1 MSIDLS
7 RVDISLKQFQKI
19 ASGKYNAGEVT
30 LEGETKLGR
39 TNHHIHFRSYN
50 DTVLSHETVLAV
62 KDAFVKALSAG
73 GVDAAEI
80 ARVRQDLGLSAEGAA
95 DKALHERSLK
105 PLTRQQVRTILD
117 RNAAAINAHAGNDR
131 DARVRT
137 SEQIYGAGGM
147 KESRAEKRDTVNAAL
162 AGAGATEE
170 HEGIAF
176 AEAVVA
182 GDVDFDAS
190 KSPKHLIAQIRAQR
204 NQILQKSNGRPD
216 ANREAVIEFRITAT
230 GQSVRIPTGRS
241 EAAYVRKLDEMLI
254 RLTSNRP
261 LDRRG
266 IEVRTAFGAL
276 PGRQARRDWI
286 DGLGNDPDAGFKIRT
301 AVVLMLTEAGI
312 DDWETLSAVNRVDD
326 AIARDFARSLVQLD
340 GALRGDA
347 LRNDQAMQ
355 SLANLAAGEDAVEVP
370 QNQRATI
377 PATSPQ
383 MWNEGIRNAIA
394 GNEPENLPH
403 DIKALLD
410 EIPGHVRG
418 LFGEDAIGLHESGV
432 TLIGSGGAHE
442 VVPADLAERATPENI
457 RARVFAHVER
467 RCAENLSRN
476 LLARALEAAGGSGRY
491 PGGLWSDWSHTRP
504 DLRERLLAA
513 RSSAEVE
520 AIFGESREAIAADA
534 KRYVAVVRSLRK
546 VNSYLRDTLASKLG
560 VPPACLAQGLDLN
573 KFSVKVSDLGDQ
585 IRRGEIPA
593 ATDAEVEKAVR
604 DLAEKRAA
612 IYADAIAAV
621 EGIPDLPP
629 ALRDALLEHVVA
641 IDSPQKLDVAR
652 VVEAARDRLAARA
665 AAIDA
670 ALVPG
675 ADKGAVYEAM
685 RLFVSD
691 YTRVLVDL
699 FPQGA
704 HVGGEEDVSHGA
716 VLVMASVF
724 GRDGFA
730 GRLAAFFARPDVKND
745 DFYNNSTPAYAAY
758 RFLNALP
765 KPGAKAALA
774 SSLGSPDMPPFHARA
789 LMKAFDD
796 AGLGDLPVAARMAV
810 LRPSHPAGRAL
821 AAAIAA
827 EPGAVSPA
835 RLRELAAPI
844 LRAHTAAGGIALPPA
859 DAARMEAALAKYDG
873 GLPAADRV
881 RLRQYAESLDFS
893 AAAAPASE
901 KAIAERLDEICGG
914 GFFTNPASSAS
925 RRALAAG
932 FSPEDLPLLALLED
946 LVEASGPT
954 DEQAVE
960 MLLDSQSD
968 FRQRWNAA
976 LLRHANVAGDPARL
990 AALPAE
996 DKVAVARAV
1005 LLCEDDADLLAIV
1018 TNGITRAIRDGAGHV
1033 RNPVAIQRIV
1043 ENAAANLAEVREAAA
1058 GDPDALA
1065 AGLDLLK
1072 GLETRAAPPGFLKHL
1087 LDAARRAPIDAL
1099 SKLRRRSTPAEINRA
1114 LLQLDG
1120 SIVSTFSARDSGGL
1134 ATDGDTALACRH
1146 YLLRTMVARLT
1157 ESQRRNLRDA
1167 LSSQNAAR
1175 TAAFHDAVAA
1185 DLVEMP
1191 PMASGVHEHLNNL
1204 AAALSRDA
1212 AFLSGVVRRSLGEA
1226 DAPGRLPALQGD
1238 LDLPGMGAQAMFDQI
1253 LATATAECDAA
1264 RETYLRRTFPGDTPA
1279 ATALRGIFGNRLA
1292 LTRPI
1297 NPANKIRTLFA
1308 GATGKMLTL
1317 NLVRGARKLA
1327 TGPYATSQFAIDR
1340 HRQIDVHLPGG
1351 ALLSTDPAAAA
1362 DELARF
1368 VTGRPDAAYAALGA
1382 AEKTKVHVVMS
1393 LLTQES
1399 GTAVFTAPAL
1409 SLDPNGTTTTFSYGG
1424 GTQTRTFHL
1433 DRDAQGG
1440 ITIRFENTVRP
1451 THLLVDLD
1459 AHPLGAGSELKG
1471 GYTLTFSA
1479 QQLDTLAHKDF
1490 ARCDN
1495 DNAENT
1501 MRAIPPVPQK
1511 LIAAVDRLPADF
1523 RLDLAP
1529 DTTFTATLK

>member
-1 MSIDLS
+1 M
-7 RVDISLKQFQKI
+7 
-19 ASGKYNAGEVT
+19 
-30 LEGETKLGR
+30 
-39 TNHHIHFRSYN
+39 
-50 DTVLSHETVLAV
+50 
-62 KDAFVKALSAG
+62 
-73 GVDAAEI
+73 
-80 ARVRQDLGLSAEGAA
+80 
-95 DKALHERSLK
+95 
-105 PLTRQQVRTILD
+105 
-117 RNAAAINAHAGNDR
+117 
-131 DARVRT
+131 
-137 SEQIYGAGGM
+137 
-147 KESRAEKRDTVNAAL
+147 
-162 AGAGATEE
+162 
-170 HEGIAF
+170 
-176 AEAVVA
+176 
-182 GDVDFDAS
+182 
-190 KSPKHLIAQIRAQR
+190 
-204 NQILQKSNGRPD
+204 
-216 ANREAVIEFRITAT
+216 
-230 GQSVRIPTGRS
+230 
-241 EAAYVRKLDEMLI
+241 
-254 RLTSNRP
+254 
-261 LDRRG
+261 
-266 IEVRTAFGAL
+266 
-276 PGRQARRDWI
+276 
-286 DGLGNDPDAGFKIRT
+286 
-301 AVVLMLTEAGI
+301 
-312 DDWETLSAVNRVDD
+312 
-326 AIARDFARSLVQLD
+326 
-340 GALRGDA
+340 
-347 LRNDQAMQ
+347 
-355 SLANLAAGEDAVEVP
+355 
-370 QNQRATI
+370 
-377 PATSPQ
+377 
-383 MWNEGIRNAIA
+383 
-394 GNEPENLPH
+394 
-403 DIKALLD
+403 
-410 EIPGHVRG
+410 
-418 LFGEDAIGLHESGV
+418 
-432 TLIGSGGAHE
+432 
-442 VVPADLAERATPENI
+442 
-457 RARVFAHVER
+457 
-467 RCAENLSRN
+467 
-476 LLARALEAAGGSGRY
+476 
-491 PGGLWSDWSHTRP
+491 
-504 DLRERLLAA
+504 
-513 RSSAEVE
+513 
-520 AIFGESREAIAADA
+520 
-534 KRYVAVVRSLRK
+534 
-546 VNSYLRDTLASKLG
+546 G
-560 VPPACLAQGLDLN
+560 VPPACLAKGLDLN
-573 KFSVKVSDLGDQ
+573 KFSVKVTDLGDQ

-612 IYADAIAAV
+612 IYVDAIAAV
-621 EGIPDLPP
+621 ERMTDLPP
-629 ALRDALLEHVVA
+629 ALRDALLEHVIA

-652 VVEAARDRLAARA
+652 IVEAARDRLAARA

-724 GRDGFA
+724 GRNGFA

-745 DFYNNSTPAYAAY
+745 DFYNSSTPAYAAY
-758 RFLNALP
+758 RFVNALP
-765 KPGAKAALA
+765 KPGAKAA
-774 SSLGSPDMPPFHARA
+774 LGSPDMPPFHARA
-789 LMKAFDD
+789 LMKAFED

-810 LRPSHPAGRAL
+810 LRPSNPAGTAL

-844 LRAHTAAGGIALPPA
+844 FRDHTAAGGIALPPD

-873 GLPAADRV
+873 GLPAADRF

-893 AAAAPASE
+893 EAAAPASE
-901 KAIAERLDEICGG
+901 KALAERLDEICGG

-932 FSPEDLPLLALLED
+932 FTPADLPLLALVED

-960 MLLDSQSD
+960 MLLDPQSA

-1043 ENAAANLAEVREAAA
+1043 ENAAANLAELREAAA
-1058 GDPDALA
+1058 GDPAALA

-1120 SIVSTFSARDSGGL
+1120 SIVSILSARDSGGL

-1146 YLLRTMVARLT
+1146 YLLRTMVERLS
-1157 ESQRRNLRDA
+1157 ESQRRNLRNA
-1167 LSSQNAAR
+1167 LSSQNAAQ
-1175 TAAFHDAVAA
+1175 TAAFYDAVAA

-1212 AFLSGVVRRSLGEA
+1212 AFLGGVVRRSLGEA
-1226 DAPGRLPALQGD
+1226 DAPGRLPALQGA
-1238 LDLPGMGAQAMFDQI
+1238 LDLPGMGAQAMFGQI
-1253 LATATAECDAA
+1253 LATASAECDAA

-1297 NPANKIRTLFA
+1297 NPENKIRSLFA

-1327 TGPYATSQFAIDR
+1327 TGPFAASQFAIDR
-1340 HRQIDVHLPGG
+1340 HRQIDVYLPGG
-1351 ALLSTDPAAAA
+1351 VALSTDPATAA

-1368 VTGRPDAAYAALGA
+1368 VTGRPDASYAALGA

-1424 GTQTRTFHL
+1424 GAQTRTFHL

-1440 ITIRFENTVRP
+1440 ITVRFENTVRP

-1459 AHPLGAGSELKG
+1459 AHALGAGSELKG

-1479 QQLDTLAHKDF
+1479 QQLDTLAQKDF
-1490 ARCDN
+1490 VHCDN

-1511 LIAAVDRLPADF
+1511 LVAAVDRLPADF
-1523 RLDLAP
+1523 RLDL
-1529 DTTFTATLK
+1529 DLETTFSATLR

>member
-1 MSIDLS
+1 MSVDLS
-7 RVDISLKQFQKI
+7 KVNISLQQFQTI
-19 ASGKYNAGEVT
+19 SSGKYNAGEVKLASETT
-30 LEGETKLGR
+30 LGKVN
-39 TNHHIHFRSYN
+39 NHVHLTGSN
-50 DTVLSHETVLAV
+50 ATPLSHAEVLAV
-62 KDAFVKALSAG
+62 KNAFVKALSSN
-73 GVDAAEI
+73 GVGADEI
-80 ARVRQDLGLSAEGAA
+80 ARVRRDLGLAAEAGM
-95 DKALHERSLK
+95 DKTLHERSLK
-105 PLTRQQVRTILD
+105 PLTRHQVRQILD
-117 RNAAAINAHAGNDR
+117 RYAGAINAHADQVPG
-131 DARVRT
+131 AERVRT
-137 SEQIYGAGGM
+137 SAQIYGEGGM
-147 KESRAEKRDTVNAAL
+147 RADRAATRDEVNAAL
-162 AGAGATEE
+162 AGARGTEE
-170 HEGIAF
+170 HEGIAL

-182 GDVDFDAS
+182 GDVDFDAA
-190 KSPKHLIAQIRAQR
+190 KSPKDLAAQIRAQR
-204 NQILQKSNGRPD
+204 DQILQKANGRPD
-216 ANREAVIEFRITAT
+216 ANREAVIEFRIRAT
-230 GQSVRIPTGRS
+230 GQNVRIPTGRS
-241 EAAYVRKLDEMLI
+241 EAAFVRKLDEMLI

-276 PGRQARRDWI
+276 PGRQARRDWL
-286 DGLGNDPDAGFKIRT
+286 DGLGNAPDAGFKIRT

-312 DDWETLSAVNRVDD
+312 DDWETLSAINRVDD

-347 LRNDQAMQ
+347 LRNDQAVL
-355 SLANLAAGEDAVEVP
+355 SLANLAAGEDAVDVP

-377 PATSPQ
+377 PATSPE

-410 EIPGHVRG
+410 EIPGHARG
-418 LFGEDAIGLHESGV
+418 LFGEDAIGLHATGV
-432 TLIGSGGAHE
+432 QLIGSGGAHE

-457 RARVFAHVER
+457 RARAFAYVER

-504 DLRERLLAA
+504 DLRERLLSA

-520 AIFGESREAIAADA
+520 AIFDESREAIAADA
-534 KRYVAVVRSLRK
+534 KRYVAVGRSLRK

-573 KFSVKVSDLGDQ
+573 KFGAKVSDLGDQ

-612 IYADAIAAV
+612 QYADAIAAV

-629 ALRDALLEHVVA
+629 ALRDALLEHVIA

-652 VVEAARDRLAARA
+652 VVETARDRLAARA

-745 DFYNNSTPAYAAY
+745 DFYNSSTPAYAAY
-758 RFLNALP
+758 RFVNALP

-844 LRAHTAAGGIALPPA
+844 LRDHTAAGGIALPPA

-873 GLPAADRV
+873 GLPAADRL

-893 AAAAPASE
+893 EAAAPASE

-932 FSPEDLPLLALLED
+932 FAPGDLPLLALLED
-946 LVEASGPT
+946 LVEESGPT
-954 DEQAVE
+954 DKQAVE
-960 MLLDSQSD
+960 ILLDPQSD
-968 FRQRWNAA
+968 FRRKWDTA
-976 LLRHANVAGDPARL
+976 LLRLVGDRPDRL
-990 AALPAE
+990 ATLPAE
-996 DKVAVARAV
+996 DKAAVARAI
-1005 LLCEDDADLLAIV
+1005 LLCGDDADLVAVV
-1018 TNGITRAIRDGAGHV
+1018 TNGIGRAIRDGAGRL

-1043 ENAAANLAEVREAAA
+1043 EGAAANLAEVREAAA
-1058 GDPDALA
+1058 GDPAALA
-1065 AGLDLLK
+1065 AGLELLK
-1072 GLETRAAPPGFLKHL
+1072 GLQTSRAPAGFIKYM

-1099 SKLRRRSTPAEINRA
+1099 AKLRRRSAPAEINRA
-1114 LLQLDG
+1114 ILQLNANAV
-1120 SIVSTFSARDSGGL
+1120 SILSGRDSGGL
-1134 ATDGDTALACRH
+1134 AEDGDTALACRH
-1146 YLLRTMVARLT
+1146 FLLRTMVSRLT
-1157 ESQRRNLRDA
+1157 ESQRRGLRDA
-1167 LSSQNAAR
+1167 LASQNAVQ
-1175 TAAFHDAVAA
+1175 TAAFYNAVAA
-1185 DLVEMP
+1185 DMVEMP
-1191 PMASGVHEHLNNL
+1191 AMARGLHEHITTL
-1204 AAALSRDA
+1204 AASLSRDMG
-1212 AFLSGVVRRSLGEA
+1212 FLYGVVRRSLGEENA
-1226 DAPGRLPALQGD
+1226 AGQLPALQGD
-1238 LDLPGMGAQAMFDQI
+1238 LDLPGIGAMAMFGQI
-1253 LATATAECDAA
+1253 QNEASSAIAAA
-1264 RETYLRRTFPGDTPA
+1264 REAYLRSAFPGNSPA
-1279 ATALRGIFGNRLA
+1279 ATAMRGIVGARLDA
-1292 LTRPI
+1292 SPSISPRGTLAPLLAEAT
-1297 NPANKIRTLFA
+1297 ANS
-1308 GATGKMLTL
+1308 L
-1317 NLVRGARKLA
+1317 NVNIVRGAKQLA
-1327 TGPYATSQFAIDR
+1327 THPFGETQFAIDR
-1340 HRQIDVHLPGG
+1340 HRDFDVFLPDGT
-1351 ALLSTDPAAAA
+1351 LLSTDPATAA

-1368 VTGRPDAAYAALGA
+1368 VTGRQDAAYANLGA

-1399 GTAVFTAPAL
+1399 STAALGAPSFA
-1409 SLDPNGTTTTFSYGG
+1409 LDPNGAVSTFNFGG
-1424 GTQTRTFHL
+1424 NGRAQTRTFRL
-1433 DRDAQGG
+1433 ERDAAGG
-1440 ITIRFENTVRP
+1440 ITVRFETTVRP
-1451 THLLVDLD
+1451 TILVVRTEDI
-1459 AHPLGAGSELKG
+1459 PLGAGSSISG
-1471 GYTLTFSA
+1471 GYTLTLTA
-1479 QQLDTLAHKDF
+1479 EKLDTIGALDF
-1490 ARCDN
+1490 AACDN
-1495 DNAENT
+1495 
-1501 MRAIPPVPQK
+1501 
-1511 LIAAVDRLPADF
+1511 AAANQAMAGNGEQRLRTAVNRLPPDF
-1523 RLDLAP
+1523 RLGLEP
-1529 DTTFTATLK
+1529 TTTFSAVLN